1 MLTPP
6 YMQFQPK
13 TTFDT
18 YISPISDDSIPGV
31 ILLCFIIC
39 HPRWICAS
47 IHKMEIVYSVPYAVC
62 VCVCLTA
69 SLPTFHSAV
78 DDERAENEVC
88 SRFLMILFMVF
99 VLSYERC
106 NNNSHT
112 HIHCT
117 GTHTNTHTEPKH
129 IYLQFSSFDFRPF
142 RINFR
147 PYVDINCSSLQA
159 SPSPNH
165 MCCMNI

>member
-18 YISPISDDSIPGV
+18 YISPISDVSIPGV

-47 IHKMEIVYSVPYAVC
+47 IHQMEIVYSVPYAVS
-62 VCVCLTA
+62 VCLPA
-69 SLPTFHSAV
+69 RCLPTFCSAV

-112 HIHCT
+112 RIFSAREH
-117 GTHTNTHTEPKH
+117 THTPREPKH

-147 PYVDINCSSLQA
+147 PCVDINCSSLQA